1 MVQEAVTRE
10 IYTNINLEKRFN
22 NLENGQA
29 QLVELVRTLET
40 NIIVYRED
48 TKDFMHKIC
57 KENENFRQEMR
68 ESFEKFRLD
77 IDKRFESIDK
87 RFESIDKRFES
98 IEEKFDRRFDSID
111 KKFDSIDKKFDSIDK
126 KFDLIDKKFDLINQ
140 QFIEVHKAINRMTVF
155 FIGSMGT
162 IVLFSKLIDKIWS

>member
-87 RFESIDKRFES
+87 RFKS
-98 IEEKFDRRFDSID
+98 IEEKFDRR
-111 KKFDSIDKKFDSIDK
+111 FDSIDK